1 MGGTGGWVLFCSEWL
16 AVFVEFVRRGSDNTV
31 SVVVPNYYAR
41 GETGELERRQS

>member
-31 SVVVPNYYAR
+31 SGVVPTMQEGKR
-41 GETGELERRQS
+41 ES